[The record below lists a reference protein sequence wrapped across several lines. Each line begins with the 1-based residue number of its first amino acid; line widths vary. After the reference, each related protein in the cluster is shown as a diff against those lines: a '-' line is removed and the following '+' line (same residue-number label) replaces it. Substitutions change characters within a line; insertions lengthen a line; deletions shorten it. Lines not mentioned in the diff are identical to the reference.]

1 MKKLI
6 SIGVALALLTMVVV
20 PGAVAAQDPITP
32 DSYAKIPFAIIG
44 SGLELMADIWLIVDT
59 PAPGLAIGMPWI
71 ATVLDVVAP
80 WTAGPLG
87 WTVDMLS
94 WSVGL
99 AADVLD
105 GLFKISLI
113 ANALPPGVGAALVE
127 ICDTIACG
135 LLQPWSGNVSGSDF
149 LPCGTPE

>member
-94 WSVGL
+94 WGVSLVGAVL
-99 AADVLD
+99 ADAQGLIVGMGVELPIDLADVAVL
-105 GLFKISLI
+105 
-113 ANALPPGVGAALVE
+113 
-127 ICDTIACG
+127 CDTIACG
-135 LLQPWSGNVSGSDF
+135 LLQPWSANVTGDAF
-149 LPCGTPE
+149 TPCGA